1 MTVIR
6 TRRRLAQML
15 YSNLLNREAT
25 GLSKEAGLTLLECII
40 AIVVVGVVGVTIA
53 PAMVV
58 SVATRVQSQKAEQAL
73 QLAQGEIDQIRL
85 EMERDGQIPDDR
97 IALATVAYTDLADAG
112 APTGLTTNDIPTLVQ
127 AREIDLDNDG
137 DADFAIQ
144 VFRSQED
151 VSVTD
156 ASGDTFL
163 QAFGLGVRVY
173 DIEAFNSGET
183 LLTDEGSLGFTSTE
197 GDRERNPLAVLYT
210 TVNSSETG
218 NSFCDYVEFTD
229 PTADKPLGCS

>member
-1 MTVIR
+1 MTVTH

-15 YSNLLNREAT
+15 YSNLFAKAT
-25 GLSKEAGLTLLECII
+25 TVSSHEAGLTLLECII

-58 SVATRVQSQKAEQAL
+58 SVATRIQSQKAEQAL
-73 QLAQGEIDQIRL
+73 QLAQGEIDRIRL

-97 IALATVAYTDLADAG
+97 VALANVTHREIADAG
-112 APTGLTTNDIPTLVQ
+112 APTGLTTNDVPALNQ

-137 DADFAIQ
+137 DADFAVQ
-144 VFRSQED
+144 VFRSNED

-197 GDRERNPLAVLYT
+197 GDRGRNPLAVLYT
-210 TVNSSETG
+210 TVTSSGAGTA
-218 NSFCDYVEFTD
+218 FCDYIEFTD
-229 PTADKPLGCS
+229 PSADLPLGCS